1 MTVNEMKQTIMQLT
15 IHGIFMLKIID
26 WQQMRT
32 QRNLTVENKDEHT
45 GDINEE
51 DVDNFWKNE
60 KEGTEQRESELSEDL
75 KLKMIT

>member
-1 MTVNEMKQTIMQLT
+1 
-15 IHGIFMLKIID
+15 
-26 WQQMRT
+26 MRT